1 MIAKKLESIIIKDFG
16 KYKPD
21 VIALY
26 FAYYLQK
33 DKNNLSELH
42 VPRAATFLGISERRV
57 RKAKQLLTDAGY
69 ISAKTVVDNR
79 GTLRHFTELTK

>member
-1 MIAKKLESIIIKDFG
+1 
-16 KYKPD
+16 
-21 VIALY
+21 
-26 FAYYLQK
+26 
-33 DKNNLSELH
+33 